1 METMT
6 QKETICLCL
15 VCGRVTL
22 HTLEEPEKGNIVR
35 IYSCHE
41 CGKQTLAIKTKR
53 GIKIE
58 ERQ

>member
-1 METMT
+1 MT

-41 CGKQTLAIKTKR
+41 CGKQTIAIKTKR
-53 GIKIE
+53 GIKIK